1 MEREKKLSLKG
12 VEPIL
17 IFGAQDAHLKRI
29 ESEFSE
35 VSIVARGNDVTLRG
49 DEEDVRRVEKIF
61 IELLALVNRNGELQ
75 TRDVEAVIRLSTL
88 DETRSQQPKDVGK
101 EWIEDEGDVIVATKT
116 DAVRAKTLGQKRMVQ
131 ESKRNDIVFAIGP
144 AGTGK
149 TYTAVAIAVAAL
161 KAKQVQRLVLARPA
175 VEAGESLGFLP
186 GDLQQKI
193 DPYLRPL
200 YDALSDMLTPE
211 KLKEYMEKKVIEVVP
226 LAYMRGRT
234 LNNAF
239 IILDEAQ
246 NATSMQLKM
255 CLTRLGVNSKAI
267 ITGDV
272 TQIDLPRKSDSGLAE
287 APTLLGDIQGI
298 SFVYLDKS
306 DVVRHRLVRDIIEAY
321 ENRAREKEPKEERR
335 HEERRHE
342 DRREED
348 RLKSLAAKTN
358 PLR

>member
-1 MEREKKLSLKG
+1 LEQERKFSLKG
-12 VEPIL
+12 AEPML
-17 IFGAQDAHLKRI
+17 IFGAQDVHLKRI

-35 VSIVARGNDVTLRG
+35 VSIIARGNDITLRG
-49 DEEDVRRVEKIF
+49 EDDDVRRVERVF
-61 IELLALVNRNGELQ
+61 VELLALVNRNGELQ
-75 TRDVEAVIRLSTL
+75 VRDVEAVIRLSALEEGRTSSSR
-88 DETRSQQPKDVGK
+88 ESK
-101 EWIEDEGDVIVATKT
+101 ELVEGEDDVIVVTKT
-116 DAVRAKTLGQKRMVQ
+116 DAVRAKTAGQKRMVY
-131 ESKRNDIVFAIGP
+131 ESKRNDVVFAIGP

-200 YDALSDMLTPE
+200 YDALSDMLTPD

-246 NATSMQLKM
+246 NATSMQMKM
-255 CLTRLGVNSKAI
+255 CLTRLGMYSKAI
-267 ITGDV
+267 ITGDT
-272 TQIDLPRKSDSGLAE
+272 TQIDLPKKSESGLAE
-287 APTLLGDIQGI
+287 APTLLGGIQGI

-306 DVVRHRLVRDIIEAY
+306 DVVRHRLVRDIIDAY
-321 ENRAREKEPKEERR
+321 EKRTRDKMPSEERR

-342 DRREED
+342 ERREED
-348 RLKSLAAKTN
+348 RLKALATQANPSL
-358 PLR
+358 

>member
-1 MEREKKLSLKG
+1 LEQERKFSLKG
-12 VEPIL
+12 AEPML
-17 IFGAQDAHLKRI
+17 IFGAQDVHLKRI

-35 VSIVARGNDVTLRG
+35 VSIIARGNDITLRG
-49 DEEDVRRVEKIF
+49 EDDDVRRVERVF
-61 IELLALVNRNGELQ
+61 VELLALVNRNGELQ
-75 TRDVEAVIRLSTL
+75 VRDVEAVIRLSALEEGRT
-88 DETRSQQPKDVGK
+88 SSSK
-101 EWIEDEGDVIVATKT
+101 ESKELVEGEDDVIVVTKT
-116 DAVRAKTLGQKRMVQ
+116 DAVRAKTAGQKRMVY
-131 ESKRNDIVFAIGP
+131 ESKRNDVVFAIGP

-200 YDALSDMLTPE
+200 YDALSDMLTPD

-246 NATSMQLKM
+246 NATSMQMKM
-255 CLTRLGVNSKAI
+255 CLTRLGMYSKAI
-267 ITGDV
+267 ITGDT
-272 TQIDLPRKSDSGLAE
+272 TQIDLPKKSESGLAE
-287 APTLLGDIQGI
+287 APTLLGGIQGI

-306 DVVRHRLVRDIIEAY
+306 DVVRHRLVRDIIDAY
-321 ENRAREKEPKEERR
+321 EKRTRDKMPSEERR

-342 DRREED
+342 ERREED
-348 RLKSLAAKTN
+348 RLKALATQANPSL
-358 PLR
+358 

>member
-1 MEREKKLSLKG
+1 M
-12 VEPIL
+12 L
-17 IFGAQDAHLKRI
+17 IFGAQDVYLKRI

-35 VSIVARGNDVTLRG
+35 VSIIARGNDITLRG
-49 DEEDVRRVEKIF
+49 EEDDVKRVEKIF

-75 TRDVEAVIRLSTL
+75 VRDVEAVIRLSTIG
-88 DETRSQQPKDVGK
+88 ETRPTPVK
-101 EWIEDEGDVIVATKT
+101 ENKELIEGEGDVIVVTKT
-116 DAVRAKTLGQKRMVQ
+116 DAVRAKTAGQKRMVY
-131 ESKRNDIVFAIGP
+131 ESKRNDVVFAIGP

-200 YDALSDMLTPE
+200 YDALSDMLTPD

-246 NATSMQLKM
+246 NATSMQMKM
-255 CLTRLGVNSKAI
+255 CLTRLGMYSKAI
-267 ITGDV
+267 ITGDT
-272 TQIDLPRKSDSGLAE
+272 TQIDLPKKSDSGLLE
-287 APTLLGDIQGI
+287 APKLLAGIQGI

-306 DVVRHRLVRDIIEAY
+306 DVVRHRLVRDIIDAY
-321 ENRAREKEPKEERR
+321 EKRSREKMPAEERR

-342 DRREED
+342 ERREED
-348 RLKSLAAKTN
+348 RLKTLAAQAN
-358 PLR
+358 PSL

>member
-1 MEREKKLSLKG
+1 M
-12 VEPIL
+12 L
-17 IFGAQDAHLKRI
+17 IFGAQDIHLKRI

-35 VSIVARGNDVTLRG
+35 VSIIARGNDITLRG
-49 DEEDVRRVEKIF
+49 EEADVVRVEKIF
-61 IELLALVNRNGELQ
+61 YELLTLVNRNGELQ
-75 TRDVEAVIRLSTL
+75 VRDVEAVIRLATI
-88 DETRSQQPKDVGK
+88 DEIRPTPIREGK
-101 EWIEDEGDVIVATKT
+101 ELIEGEDDVIVVTKN
-116 DAVRAKTLGQKRMVQ
+116 DAVRAKTAGQKRMVY

-161 KAKQVQRLVLARPA
+161 KSKQVQRLVLARPA

-211 KLKEYMEKKVIEVVP
+211 KLKEYMEKKMIEVVP

-246 NATSMQLKM
+246 NATNMQMKM
-255 CLTRLGVNSKAI
+255 CLTRLGIHSKAI
-267 ITGDV
+267 ITGDT
-272 TQIDLPRKSDSGLAE
+272 TQIDLPKKSESGLSE
-287 APTLLGDIQGI
+287 APKLLGGIPGI

-306 DVVRHRLVRDIIEAY
+306 DVVRHRLVRDIIDAY
-321 ENRAREKEPKEERR
+321 EKRANTIEPPHEERRHQERR
-335 HEERRHE
+335 HEERR
-342 DRREED
+342 EED
-348 RLKSLAAKTN
+348 RLKTLAAKAN
-358 PLR
+358 SSL

>member
-1 MEREKKLSLKG
+1 M
-12 VEPIL
+12 L

-35 VSIVARGNDVTLRG
+35 VSIIARGNDVTLRG
-49 DEEDVRRVEKIF
+49 EEEEVRRVEKIF
-61 IELLALVNRNGELQ
+61 VELLTLVNRNGELQ
-75 TRDVEAVIRLSTL
+75 VRDVEAVIRLATL
-88 DETRSQQPKDVGK
+88 GEARPMQARDSREL
-101 EWIEDEGDVIVATKT
+101 IEGEGDVIVVTRT
-116 DAVRAKTLGQKRMVQ
+116 DAVRAKTAGQKRMVY
-131 ESKRNDIVFAIGP
+131 ESKRNDVVFAIGP

-211 KLKEYMEKKVIEVVP
+211 KLKEYMEKKIIEVVP

-246 NATSMQLKM
+246 NATNMQMKM
-255 CLTRLGVNSKAI
+255 CLTRLGMYSKAI
-267 ITGDV
+267 ITGDT
-272 TQIDLPRKSDSGLAE
+272 TQIDLPKKSESGLAE
-287 APTLLGDIQGI
+287 APTLLGGIQGI

-306 DVVRHRLVRDIIEAY
+306 DVVRHRLVRDIIDAY
-321 ENRAREKEPKEERR
+321 EHRANEKATQDERRHDDRR
-335 HEERRHE
+335 HEERR
-342 DRREED
+342 EEY
-348 RLKSLAAKTN
+348 RLKSLASQVN
-358 PLR
+358 PLT

>member
-1 MEREKKLSLKG
+1 MEQERKFSLKG
-12 VEPIL
+12 AEPML
-17 IFGAQDAHLKRI
+17 IFGAQDVHLKRI

-49 DEEDVRRVEKIF
+49 EEEEVKRVEKIF
-61 IELLALVNRNGELQ
+61 YELLTLVNRNGELQ
-75 TRDVEAVIRLSTL
+75 VRDVEAVIRLATIEEMRPTPSR
-88 DETRSQQPKDVGK
+88 EGK
-101 EWIEDEGDVIVATKT
+101 ELIEGEDDVIVVTKS
-116 DAVRAKTLGQKRMVQ
+116 DAVRAKTAGQKRMVY

-200 YDALSDMLTPE
+200 YDALSDMFTPE

-246 NATSMQLKM
+246 NATNMQMKM
-255 CLTRLGVNSKAI
+255 CLTRLGMYSKAI
-267 ITGDV
+267 ITGDT
-272 TQIDLPRKSDSGLAE
+272 TQIDLPRKSDSGLSE
-287 APTLLGDIQGI
+287 APTLLGGIQGI

-306 DVVRHRLVRDIIEAY
+306 DVVRHRLVRDIIDAY
-321 ENRAREKEPKEERR
+321 EKRKQHPDAHQEERR
-335 HEERRHE
+335 RE

-348 RLKSLAAKTN
+348 RLKALAIKANPSL
-358 PLR
+358 